1 MLLTSNAALLL
12 FLVILVIAAIVAW
25 TTIDYAEYDK
35 GSFHTFIS
43 ILAGLGIF
51 ITFLFYYNVVELQQ
65 QQQNLAFIQEISRIN
80 DSVLNSVLEE
90 IQGAS
95 SVIPN
100 FVLSVT
106 PLTNTVCS
114 SSAPEDPV
122 NPQTCTE
129 KMVLSYRI
137 FSLWQDVIVSDHF
150 SESDPQAYIA
160 NFLQRA
166 NSTQLLSQWTVN
178 KLNFYADTQVFGDL
192 LFEYGLPI
200 TVQTPQSYIDAAA
213 ALIADPRY
221 QALFK

>member
-1 MLLTSNAALLL
+1 MLLSSNAALLL
-12 FLVILVIAAIVAW
+12 FLIILLVAAIISW
-25 TTIDYAEYDK
+25 TTTEYAEYDK

-90 IQGAS
+90 IQNAS

-106 PLTNTVCS
+106 PLTNAVCQ

-137 FSLWQDVIVSDHF
+137 FSLWQDVTVSDHF
-150 SESDPQAYIA
+150 PKADPQAYIA

-166 NSTQLLSQWTVN
+166 NSTQLYTEWTVN
-178 KLNFYADTQVFGDL
+178 KLNFHTETQTFGDL

-200 TVQTPQSYIDAAA
+200 TDQVPESYINAAN

-221 QALFK
+221 QQLFH